1 MTAVGVVTPPPGAG
15 EARQRLARATGGLR
29 LVRLHVAS
37 RRVPA
42 ALGVLAACG
51 VVLRVALKLH
61 WVQSGSAGAQQLPLL
76 IEAGTAAMIAVTTY
90 SPFGES
96 ERATGRWLPWL
107 RLGTAVALAAVAV
120 GALAAGAAAAQLPGG
135 TLDVVRNIAGL
146 TGIGLLSA
154 AVLGG
159 LLAWIGPMAYLVVA
173 EVTLTRPWTSP
184 WIWPARP
191 PHDRGAAICAALVF
205 AAGIAITTLRGA
217 RDSVSD

>member
-1 MTAVGVVTPPPGAG
+1 VSVIGLATPPPRARTAG
-15 EARQRLARATGGLR
+15 WLR
-29 LVRLHVAS
+29 LLLLHLVS

-61 WVQSGSAGAQQLPLL
+61 WIQGSGAGAQQLPLL
-76 IEAGTAAMIAVTTY
+76 IEVGTAAMIAVTNH

-96 ERATGRWLPWL
+96 ERATGCWLPWL
-107 RLGTAVALAAVAV
+107 RLGTSVGLAAAAV

-135 TLDVVRNIAGL
+135 TLDVVRNVAGL

-173 EVTLTRPWTSP
+173 EVALTQTWTSP

-191 PHDRGAAICAALVF
+191 AADRGAAICAALVF
-205 AAGIAITTLRGA
+205 SAGIAITAVRGA
-217 RDSVSD
+217 RDSVTD